1 MYATKEFKMKS
12 DKFRSLAERRVNNA
26 IKQIRLVGNL
36 ANPNS
41 YEYTEE
47 QVRNISRAL
56 KTEIDTMQSRFKSA
70 SSSNGESAFTL

>member
-1 MYATKEFKMKS
+1 MEKIMKS
-12 DKFRSLAERRVNNA
+12 ERFKSLAERRVNNA

-47 QVRNISRAL
+47 QVRKITSAL
-56 KTEIDTMQSRFKSA
+56 QRELATMQSKFKASA
-70 SSSNGESAFTL
+70 SDDNNNFCL